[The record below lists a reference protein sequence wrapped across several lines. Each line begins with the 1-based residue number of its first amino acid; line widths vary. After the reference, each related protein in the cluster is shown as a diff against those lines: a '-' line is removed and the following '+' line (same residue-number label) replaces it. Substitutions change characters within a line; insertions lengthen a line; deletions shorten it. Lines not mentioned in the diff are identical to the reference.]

1 MTDKPPALGLYDDPQ
16 MAARYDRTGGFA
28 PRHKEKLFD
37 VVCNLLVAATPP
49 RSTLLELGAGTG
61 LFTRRAIATRH
72 FGRILVTDG
81 APSMLDVARAKLS
94 GGDIVLQF
102 EIVDLASEWAGRF
115 ANSFADSAFDAVTS
129 TIAIHHV
136 QDKRRL
142 FAQVMHML
150 KPGGMFVF
158 GDHVDGG
165 TPLTHYLV
173 GRERALV
180 RLGRKEDATEA
191 RIRRAIAIDDRRQ
204 AGEGNRCET
213 VAQYLVYL
221 SACGFEDVD
230 CLWRNFWLAA
240 FVARKPD

>member
-1 MTDKPPALGLYDDPQ
+1 MTAESPALGLYDDPQ
-16 MAARYDRTGGFA
+16 MAARYERTGGFA

-61 LFTRRAIATRH
+61 LFTRRVIATRH
-72 FGRILVTDG
+72 FDRILVTDG
-81 APSMLDVARAKLS
+81 APSMLDVARAELP
-94 GGDIVLQF
+94 GGDIVLRF

-115 ANSFADSAFDAVTS
+115 ADSAFDAVTR

-136 QDKRRL
+136 QDKQCL
-142 FAQVMHML
+142 FDQVMHVL
-150 KPGGMFVF
+150 RPGGMFVF

-165 TPLTHYLV
+165 TPLTHYFV

-180 RLGRKEDATEA
+180 RLGWEEDATEA
-191 RIRRAIAIDDRRQ
+191 QIREAIAIDDRRQ

-213 VAQYLVYL
+213 VAQYLAYL